1 MNFKVLFGNSGA
13 HSNYEQVFAS
23 ESKYL
28 ILKSARKLLPACF
41 FFFFNCRISSV
52 NNETEFWPKVN
63 I

>member
-41 FFFFNCRISSV
+41 FFFFLTVESAL
-52 NNETEFWPKVN
+52 
-63 I
+63 